1 MSGIIIVG
9 VDGSETALKAAR
21 TAADLAAGTGATL
34 TVVTAYGNDKSEIV
48 EIAGEEWTISN
59 AAEAKKV
66 AQRVAGQ
73 LSAKGVRATYTA
85 ALGKPH
91 EVLLNE
97 AERLG
102 AAMIVVGNRR
112 MQGLARVL
120 GSVANNVA
128 HNSPC
133 DVYIV
138 KTD

>member
-21 TAADLAAGTGATL
+21 RAAELAKGLGATL
-34 TVVTAYGNDKSEIV
+34 NIVTAYGNDKTEIV
-48 EIAGEEWTISN
+48 EIAGEEWTVSN
-59 AAEAKKV
+59 ADEAKKV
-66 AQRVAGQ
+66 AQRVAAQ
-73 LSAKGVRATYTA
+73 FNANGVQATYTA
-85 ALGKPH
+85 AQGKPH
-91 EVLLNE
+91 EVLIKE

-112 MQGLARVL
+112 MQGLGRVL

-133 DVYIV
+133 DVYIA